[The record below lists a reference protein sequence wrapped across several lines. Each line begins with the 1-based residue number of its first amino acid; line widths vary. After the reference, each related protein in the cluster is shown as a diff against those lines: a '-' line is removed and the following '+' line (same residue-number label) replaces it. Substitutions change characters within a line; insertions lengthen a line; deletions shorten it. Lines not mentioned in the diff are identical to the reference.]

1 MGKYSDFPS
10 QTSKVRSKSVIYT
23 PKRDDKHPDHFD
35 MGVPTP
41 PPPGGGEGLQ
51 KRNRIQHLAQQSCK
65 LNGPGHIILRF
76 PVMTYAETPHLQIGE
91 FSHRTILRFRFS

>member
-10 QTSKVRSKSVIYT
+10 QTSKVRPKSVIYT

-41 PPPGGGEGLQ
+41 LPGGGG
-51 KRNRIQHLAQQSCK
+51 
-65 LNGPGHIILRF
+65 G
-76 PVMTYAETPHLQIGE
+76 VAETQVKWARSYYIKV
-91 FSHRTILRFRFS
+91 FSL